1 MNELAGSPEQKS
13 RDRVSRPLFIADCMV
28 GKLARW
34 LRLLGFDVSYYS
46 KIEDAKLIELAA
58 NENRIILTR
67 DHELIN
73 KIKKIESLR
82 DKFLLI
88 ESERWEE
95 QVEQVLD
102 HFKLKDKIK
111 PNSRCLDCNA
121 ELKSLSK
128 DRARNLVPPF
138 VYEQSS
144 SFALCPVC
152 GRIFWKGTHFRDM
165 ENKLRRFTRP

>member
-1 MNELAGSPEQKS
+1 
-13 RDRVSRPLFIADCMV
+13 V

>member
-1 MNELAGSPEQKS
+1 
-13 RDRVSRPLFIADCMV
+13 MV